1 MLVRERIVSSLPSAP
16 VTTGAAARS
25 MVEVIRSNTLEATGG
40 RTYSETDPF
49 IDVAGNPT
57 ADESL
62 AMKDEQTG
70 RPVQNPDVTLW
81 LQSTTLQTPL
91 AQAYVSSRLADL
103 MVGLGGIFVAAGMG
117 IAGAASRR

>member
-1 MLVRERIVSSLPSAP
+1 
-16 VTTGAAARS
+16 
-25 MVEVIRSNTLEATGG
+25 MVEVIRSNTLEATGR

-62 AMKDEQTG
+62 
-70 RPVQNPDVTLW
+70 
-81 LQSTTLQTPL
+81 
-91 AQAYVSSRLADL
+91 LADL